1 MDDWGLGDLWSG
13 ASWGDAGWGNGW
25 GDAGWGDLGGAWD
38 GADIGDAGIGSGG
51 GIDWAAMG
59 GDGSVSG
66 GGWDGGASGGS
77 WTGGDG
83 SPSGGGWSGGS
94 GAASGGGSG
103 SGGGSW
109 WSDAARYA
117 QPLLGGLGGAALGAV
132 GNYLAANERSDAS
145 TRAAQI
151 SANSSTQ
158 AAQIAAD
165 ALARSQALM
174 REATARGTDAINSGY
189 DRYEQTMAPL
199 TTPHP
204 IMLPT
209 YRGLTDAEQ
218 IARGDIRR
226 NALASLSA
234 LGLRG
239 AGRAATSAVMDTDRR
254 FVANATQNNDNRRLA
269 AMQDASRR
277 ADSATA
283 SLATARQGRGR
294 ALANIEIGQGNRVAG
309 TEGQIGATQGA
320 GVQQAGAAMAQDA
333 SNQGTIASGEITAN
347 TMLGQD
353 ALGALGSVIA
363 DSMKSSNREKYSATD
378 RMV

>member
-1 MDDWGLGDLWSG
+1 MGEWDLGDLFSG
-13 ASWGDAGWGNGW
+13 ASWGDAGWGGGW
-25 GDAGWGDLGGAWD
+25 DVGALGGVGD
-38 GADIGDAGIGSGG
+38 GADIGAGGS
-51 GIDWAAMG
+51 IPWAEMG
-59 GDGSVSG
+59 GDGSISG
-66 GGWDGGASGGS
+66 GGWDGGASGGG

-83 SPSGGGWSGGS
+83 GASGGGWSGGS
-94 GAASGGGSG
+94 GAASGGGG
-103 SGGGSW
+103 GGGSW
-109 WSDAARYA
+109 WDTAARYA
-117 QPLLGGLGGAALGAV
+117 QPVIGGLGGAVLGYL
-132 GNYLAANERSDAS
+132 GNRAAANERSDAS

-151 SANSSTQ
+151 SANASTQ
-158 AAQIAAD
+158 CAQIAAD

-189 DRYEQTMAPL
+189 DRFEQTMAPL
-199 TTPHP
+199 TTPRP

-283 SLATARQGRGR
+283 SLATARQGRGQ

>member
-59 GDGSVSG
+59 GDGS
-66 GGWDGGASGGS
+66 A
-77 WTGGDG
+77 
-83 SPSGGGWSGGS
+83 SGGGWSAPAGV
-94 GAASGGGSG
+94 ASGGVGG
-103 SGGGSW
+103 GGGSW
-109 WSDAARYA
+109 WDTAARYA
-117 QPLLGGLGGAALGAV
+117 QPVIGGLGGAVLGYL
-132 GNYLAANERSDAS
+132 GNRAAANERSDAS

-151 SANSSTQ
+151 SANASTQ
-158 AAQIAAD
+158 SAQIAAD

-189 DRYEQTMAPL
+189 DRFEQTMAPL
-199 TTPHP
+199 TTPRP

-226 NALASLSA
+226 NALATLAAS
-234 LGLRG
+234 GLRG
-239 AGRAATSAVMDTDRR
+239 AGRAGVGAVMDSDRR
-254 FVANATQNNDNRRLA
+254 FVANATQTNDNRRLA

-283 SLATARQGRGR
+283 SLATARQGRGQ

>member
-59 GDGSVSG
+59 GDGSASG
-66 GGWDGGASGGS
+66 GGWDGSTSGGA

-83 SPSGGGWSGGS
+83 SASGGGWSGG
-94 GAASGGGSG
+94 GGASGGS
-103 SGGGSW
+103 GGSW

-132 GNYLAANERSDAS
+132 GNYLAGQQRSDAS
-145 TRAAQI
+145 TRAAQL
-151 SANSSTQ
+151 SANASTQ

-189 DRYEQTMAPL
+189 DRFEQTMAPL
-199 TTPHP
+199 TTARP

-209 YRGLTDAEQ
+209 NRGLTDAEQ

-226 NALASLSA
+226 NALATLA
-234 LGLRG
+234 ATGLRG
-239 AGRAATSAVMDTDRR
+239 AGRAVSQTVMDADRR
-254 FVANATQNNDNRRLA
+254 FVANATQTNDNRRLA

-283 SLATARQGRGR
+283 SLATARQGRGQ